1 VRNLTTIFELIKNS
15 LIDAVYGNLGIL
27 YLTIFIVF
35 IIYMAKLKIPAVPA
49 ILAGFVLLYAM
60 VAVFSPAFAPLLGI
74 LLLFI
79 GVGLAIIFF
88 KIGRF

>member
-1 VRNLTTIFELIKNS
+1 MATIFELIKNS

-35 IIYMAKLKIPAVPA
+35 VIYMAKLRIPAIPAV
-49 ILAGFVLLYAM
+49 LTGFVLLYAM
-60 VAVFSPAFAPLLGI
+60 TAVFSPAFAPLLGI
-74 LLLFI
+74 LLLFTGI
-79 GVGLAIIFF
+79 GLAIVFF